1 MKHLLAVS
9 VPAVLAL
16 VVIVSVAC
24 EGPGPTPPPPPAPEV
39 DHAAGDTGFAPN
51 ALAHANRCSDAAP
64 GALG

>member
-24 EGPGPTPPPPPAPEV
+24 EGPAPTPPPPAPELTMPP
-39 DHAAGDTGFAPN
+39 GDTGFAPN
-51 ALAHANRCSDAAP
+51 ALAHANRCSNAAP